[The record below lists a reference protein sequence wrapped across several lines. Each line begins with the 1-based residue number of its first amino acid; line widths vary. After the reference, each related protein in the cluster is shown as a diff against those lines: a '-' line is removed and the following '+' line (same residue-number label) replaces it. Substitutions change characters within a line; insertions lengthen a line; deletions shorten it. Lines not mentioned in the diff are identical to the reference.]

1 MAETH
6 FIHWVVELPQSRELC
21 EGDFPRKGRGPEKE
35 GAAPEDQVQGAEQVN
50 RWPISIKSLL

>member
-6 FIHWVVELPQSRELC
+6 FIHWVVELPQPRELC

-35 GAAPEDQVQGAEQVN
+35 GAAPED
-50 RWPISIKSLL
+50 